1 MSVNI
6 STRVSENNL
15 DASAE
20 KLDEYLVK
28 IANGDREALAAIH
41 QATSDS
47 VCGYA
52 LSILKKP
59 HDAQDVKKRV
69 FYSPSKM
76 PGFRPAFLRRPQSVL
91 PSIFFGIQV
100 SFAAV
105 AGGVKSSDRVFT
117 PFLYIR

>member
-59 HDAQDVKKRV
+59 HDAQDVKQRTDIT
-69 FYSPSKM
+69 
-76 PGFRPAFLRRPQSVL
+76 FLFP
-91 PSIFFGIQV
+91 
-100 SFAAV
+100 
-105 AGGVKSSDRVFT
+105 
-117 PFLYIR
+117 LYILRLVCNLLAEPEVL